1 MKFKPVYLIII
12 LLLAASISGCEKQK
26 NPSVILLN
34 GEFIISNTTIGPGGL
49 LKFKW
54 EAKKGKTDLS
64 SFSVLMNGNDLPGF
78 PETTIPTDVYI
89 DSIYLEG
96 SSQTGNYAFSFQVT
110 DTDGNI
116 GDRSVVITVE

>member
-1 MKFKPVYLIII
+1 MKYRTIYLILI
-12 LLLAASISGCEKQK
+12 LLAISFSACVKKK
-26 NPSVILLN
+26 NPTVTLLN
-34 GEFIISNTTIGPGGL
+34 GSFMTGNTTISAGGL
-49 LKFKW
+49 VKFKW
-54 EAKKGKTDLS
+54 EASKGKADLS
-64 SFSVLMNGNDLPGF
+64 SFTVMMDGSDLPGF
-78 PETTIPTDVYI
+78 PETTIPKDVYL